1 MIYFWIWTNLQI
13 NAKDIDKQRM
23 RKGPE
28 ESAKWFAVGTRQRGQ
43 DGAMWRII
51 ATNNGRRWSRVGVS
65 PRKSPLATRKS
76 PKRSPR
82 KSSKSPRRK
91 SPVATRKSPSAMRK
105 SPRRRMTPLHERR
118 RNVAITGRTPRRRA
132 QYAGRPSPSFH
143 AGDYAGERRR
153 GNDGSMWESKRNVR
167 GIYQWR
173 KV

>member
-1 MIYFWIWTNLQI
+1 
-13 NAKDIDKQRM
+13 M

-51 ATNNGRRWSRVGVS
+51 ETSNGRRWSRVGTSPAATRRS
-65 PRKSPLATRKS
+65 PRKSSKS
-76 PKRSPR
+76 SPR

-91 SPVATRKSPSAMRK
+91 SPTAMRKSAVATKK
-105 SPRRRMTPLHERR
+105 SPRRRLTPLHERR

-153 GNDGSMWESKRNVR
+153 GNDGSMWESRRNVR

>member
-1 MIYFWIWTNLQI
+1 
-13 NAKDIDKQRM
+13 M
-23 RKGPE
+23 RKGPA

-51 ATNNGRRWSRVGVS
+51 ETSNGRRWSRVSMS
-65 PRKSPLATRKS
+65 PKRS

-82 KSSKSPRRK
+82 KSSKSPTKRRR
-91 SPVATRKSPSAMRK
+91 SPAATRK

-143 AGDYAGERRR
+143 AGDYAGEKRR

-167 GIYQWR
+167 GVYQWR
-173 KV
+173 KA